1 MIWATL
7 LVRIISKKT
16 VRKII
21 LYFSECTN
29 ISKKI
34 SNANNISEWKSKG
47 LSDEVIEPPDNGLA
61 PTPVY
66 DSKRMYL
73 IFNGGCLKQDEIIYH
88 HDKIVNIYIVYDFQS
103 NLNYNPDFTLESCLF
118 GVVKVTKNVD
128 VNKYKYFGY
137 CIGLDRKGVF

>member
-1 MIWATL
+1 
-7 LVRIISKKT
+7 
-16 VRKII
+16 
-21 LYFSECTN
+21 
-29 ISKKI
+29 
-34 SNANNISEWKSKG
+34 
-47 LSDEVIEPPDNGLA
+47 
-61 PTPVY
+61 
-66 DSKRMYL
+66 MYL
-73 IFNGGCLKQDEIIYH
+73 IFNGGCLKQDELIYH

>member
-1 MIWATL
+1 M
-7 LVRIISKKT
+7 
-16 VRKII
+16 RKII

>member
-1 MIWATL
+1 M
-7 LVRIISKKT
+7 VRIISKKT